1 MDYLL
6 NRQVQLSEESD
17 CWSLKEFDANG
28 IQIGEDQVPTTHSI
42 TFHARELYF
51 SSNLQAESN
60 TETHTNEEISA
71 KLHRGLVR
79 SDETLEPW
87 YPELSMFG
95 TDRYIKSFTLWIKK
109 LDDDLKP
116 EYCEMAGVLAYEDDD
131 DYTGSYKQD
140 DWIGIY
146 LYLTPK
152 QFDNLAES
160 IRSQNI
166 YSINISL
173 SASGTY
179 VERNNHLPCG
189 PDTLK
194 ILLDTAEQKVI
205 IPEGSLIKP
214 EVVGNVNSFK
224 LSIQECGRIFP
235 ERALK
240 PIDNID
246 ESSDDNDDT
255 KDFNVQLS
263 KDVLHNNMLLLDQI
277 IHTESALKNLNE
289 LIDNQFKKN
298 DLNQEEYLDKNEPDV
313 NALLLA
319 QLIRNETTLKKLRTP
334 LWLIFILLLS
344 LALKIVL

>member
-6 NRQVQLSEESD
+6 NRQIQLSEESD
-17 CWSLKEFDANG
+17 SWSLKEFDANG

-42 TFHARELYF
+42 TLHARELYF
-51 SSNLQAESN
+51 NSNLQAEFN
-60 TETHTNEEISA
+60 TETHANEEISA

-131 DYTGSYKQD
+131 DILGSYKQD

-152 QFDNLAES
+152 QFDKLAES
-160 IRSQNI
+160 IRSQVI

-189 PDTLK
+189 PDILK
-194 ILLDTAEQKVI
+194 VLLNAHTVI
-205 IPEGSLIKP
+205 IPEGSLVKP

-246 ESSDDNDDT
+246 ESSDDNDDA
-255 KDFNVQLS
+255 KDFNDQLS
-263 KDVLHNNMLLLDQI
+263 KDVLHINTLLLDQL
-277 IHTESALKNLNE
+277 IHTGSVLKNLNE

-298 DLNQEEYLDKNEPDV
+298 DLNQEVYLDKNEPDV

-334 LWLIFILLLS
+334 LWLIFVILLS
-344 LALKIVL
+344 LVLKIVL

>member
-17 CWSLKEFDANG
+17 SWSLKEFDANG

-42 TFHARELYF
+42 TLHARELYF

-71 KLHRGLVR
+71 KLHRGLVG
-79 SDETLEPW
+79 SDETLDPW

-131 DYTGSYKQD
+131 AYTGSYKQD

-152 QFDNLAES
+152 QFDKLAES
-160 IRSQNI
+160 IRSQVI

-173 SASGTY
+173 SASGVYLARRTY
-179 VERNNHLPCG
+179 G
-189 PDTLK
+189 PSHYGVLK
-194 ILLDTAEQKVI
+194 ILLDAHTVI
-205 IPEGSLIKP
+205 IPEGSLVKP
-214 EVVGNVNSFK
+214 ELVGNVNSFI

-246 ESSDDNDDT
+246 ESSDDDV
-255 KDFNVQLS
+255 KDFNDQLS
-263 KDVLHNNMLLLDQI
+263 KDVLHINTLLLDQL
-277 IHTESALKNLNE
+277 IHTGSVLKNLNE

-298 DLNQEEYLDKNEPDV
+298 DLNQEVYLDKNEPDV
-313 NALLLA
+313 NSLLLA

-344 LALKIVL
+344 LTLKIVL

>member
-17 CWSLKEFDANG
+17 SWSLKEFDANG
-28 IQIGEDQVPTTHSI
+28 IQIGEDQVPTTHGI
-42 TFHARELYF
+42 DLHARELYF
-51 SSNLQAESN
+51 SSELQTASN
-60 TETHTNEEISA
+60 TNTHTNEIISA
-71 KLHRGLVR
+71 KLHQGLVR
-79 SDETLEPW
+79 PDETLSW

-95 TDRYIKSFTLWIKK
+95 ADRYIKSFTLWIKK
-109 LDDDLKP
+109 LDDNLKP

-160 IRSQNI
+160 IRSQII
-166 YSINISL
+166 YSINITL
-173 SASGTY
+173 SASGVYVGRGTY
-179 VERNNHLPCG
+179 G
-189 PDTLK
+189 QGGSGFLK
-194 ILLDTAEQKVI
+194 ILLNAHTVI
-205 IPEGSLIKP
+205 IPEGSLAKP

-224 LSIQECGRIFP
+224 LSIQECGRILP

-240 PIDNID
+240 PIDNIE
-246 ESSDDNDDT
+246 ESSDDV
-255 KDFNVQLS
+255 KDFNDQLS
-263 KDVLHNNMLLLDQI
+263 KDVLHINTLLLDQL
-277 IHTESALKNLNE
+277 IHTGSVLKNLNE

-298 DLNQEEYLDKNEPDV
+298 DLNQEVYLDKNEPDV
-313 NALLLA
+313 NSLLLA
-319 QLIRNETTLKKLRTP
+319 QLISNETTLNKLRTP
-334 LWLIFILLLS
+334 LWLIFVLLLS